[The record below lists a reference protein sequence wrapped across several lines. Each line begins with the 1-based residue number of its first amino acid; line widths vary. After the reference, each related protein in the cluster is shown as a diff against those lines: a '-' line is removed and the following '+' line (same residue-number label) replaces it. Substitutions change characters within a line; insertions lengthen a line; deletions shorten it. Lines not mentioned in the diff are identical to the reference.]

1 MKKKFAISMLLGFF
15 SLLVVHGQMICL
27 LDEDSHYDEYKKS
40 AALSSGIS
48 VSTSA
53 NYIFIQF
60 EKAVGEVSLYLM
72 NDKGDIMYNEEL
84 SVPSPVSISIP
95 YIQEGEYILLVI
107 ECKEKGTVLQIPIF
121 NPAMN

>member
-1 MKKKFAISMLLGFF
+1 MLLGFF
-15 SLLVVHGQMICL
+15 SLLVVQGEAICL
-27 LDEDSHYDEYKKS
+27 LDEDGHYDKRKKS
-40 AALSSGIS
+40 ASMVSGIS

-53 NYIFIQF
+53 DYIFIQF

-72 NDKGDIMYNEEL
+72 SDKGDIMYNEEL
-84 SVPSPVSISIP
+84 SVPSPVNISVP
-95 YIQEGEYILLVI
+95 YVQEGEYILLII